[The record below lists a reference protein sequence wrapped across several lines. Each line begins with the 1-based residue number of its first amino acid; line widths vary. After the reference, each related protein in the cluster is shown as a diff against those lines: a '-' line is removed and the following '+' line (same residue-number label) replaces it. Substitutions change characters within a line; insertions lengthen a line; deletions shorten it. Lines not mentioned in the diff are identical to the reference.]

1 MNEEEQKMIWTIGL
15 NDHISGG
22 LDEIMARAEKLRKSM
37 EHAFDG
43 LTKPADVVDAT
54 LEMLGKHFDEL
65 GVSEKKASNALNY
78 IEKNLNTF
86 IERGMSA
93 DEFLKKIGAGFKNAG
108 ITGESFIKVMT
119 PLCAAV
125 EHFSKPAEKTV
136 QVMGEM
142 TKSMESVG
150 VSTALWKDELKELE
164 KEIERFVVTGQDADG
179 MLERTEE
186 ILSRFGG
193 SSGDVQKMIAPV
205 KALTEETKNAA
216 KAAEDAAK
224 AKAVE
229 RAELEKMKAASA
241 QASKDYLL
249 DIAKRNKAHKEVAMS
264 SRSVISAY
272 TRLLSMFGLLP
283 PGASKFLYTL
293 NSMTSVMEMTG
304 GKANKLSK
312 ILEGLLRKFIGG
324 FRSLLMLGGGMG
336 AALLAPLVAIG
347 AVLAIQ
353 MKKLTDAREAL
364 KKTLEESYKV
374 GERFTNALSKQF
386 EEEARAADEATK
398 RINDAAKAY
407 ENLAKSKEAVAQ
419 ANSAKIVQ
427 DIEEERKAWHENNRG
442 ASAEDAAAADA
453 SFDYE
458 LAQRK
463 AQDLARKQQHEV
475 DLERNED
482 RRRNTQRTKDEA
494 YLDEL
499 LRQEQTANEDV
510 SGFRGKAPSR
520 LDIRTEQTAGTGYFQ
535 DYVYENEEE
544 YKKAAEEYRRVLK
557 QKKDLADKITKERRE
572 VEERLAKADKEDE
585 VIANRRKASAANRE
599 TEKRKSD
606 MELSGKDTALDR
618 AIYAADTAAQ
628 KRSDEQYLSLSG
640 LAQASSKAT
649 KARKMAEEKLAGSTD
664 DREKAALR
672 FAVKEKKI
680 DEDVA
685 KAKEKLE
692 RERYNL
698 LAQATDTLERDRI
711 NAEYDYQRTWAELL
725 AQRRRD
731 ELEAERAVHKERID
745 DARKERNER
754 VSALSDERRDAVARL
769 NAAKQQ
775 TATAWGWYRDK
786 KSLAG
791 QIKEWNADAKAREQY
806 QKDFHSLTHGTKSHL
821 YDEAKHLQ
829 RWGHEDKMEERISE
843 WRKKK
848 MLSLDDEATLRVALA
863 QDEEKNAQSAVIN
876 IDRTLQRIEDKFEKI
891 LTMEG

>member
-54 LEMLGKHFDEL
+54 LDMIGKRLEEV
-65 GVSEKKASNALNY
+65 GATEAGASKALNKL
-78 IEKNLNTF
+78 EEDLNKFVQCGMGANEFLAKWGNTF
-86 IERGMSA
+86 KA
-93 DEFLKKIGAGFKNAG
+93 AN
-108 ITGESFIKVMT
+108 ITGEEFVKIMT

-125 EHFSKPAEKTV
+125 EHLYEPTDKAAK
-136 QVMGEM
+136 VMEEL
-142 TKSMESVG
+142 TKRLNEVG
-150 VSTALWKDELKELE
+150 VPTELWKDELADLE
-164 KEIERFVVTGQDADG
+164 KQVDEFVRTGENAEEL
-179 MLERTEE
+179 LERTQRTLET
-186 ILSRFGG
+186 IGG
-193 SSGDVQKMIAPV
+193 NGGDVSKMIAPV

-224 AKAVE
+224 AKAKE
-229 RAELEKMKAASA
+229 RAELEKYKAASE
-241 QASKDYLL
+241 QANKDYLL
-249 DIAKRNKAHKEVAMS
+249 QIAKRNKAHKEAAMS
-264 SRSVISAY
+264 SRSVITAY
-272 TRLLSMFGLLP
+272 TRLLSMFGLMP
-283 PGASKFLYTL
+283 PGAAKFLYTL
-293 NSMTSVMEMTG
+293 NSMTSMMEMCG
-304 GKANKLSK
+304 GRANTLTK
-312 ILEGLLRKFIGG
+312 ILDALLRKLLLG
-324 FRSLLMLGGGMG
+324 FKSLLLMGGGLG

-353 MKKLTDAREAL
+353 MKKLADAREAL
-364 KKTLEESYKV
+364 KKTTEESVKL
-374 GERFTNALSKQF
+374 GERFTNVLSKQF

-427 DIEEERKAWHENNRG
+427 DIEEERKAWHEANGG
-442 ASAEDAAAADA
+442 ASAEDKAAADA

-463 AQDLARKQQHEV
+463 AQDLARKQQHEI

-499 LRQEQTANEDV
+499 LRQEQTAKEDV

-520 LDIRTEQTAGTGYFQ
+520 NDIRTEGTFGTE
-535 DYVYENEEE
+535 YVYENEED

-572 VEERLAKADKEDE
+572 VEERLEKADKEDD
-585 VIANRRKASAANRE
+585 VIANRRKASATNRE